1 MAHGGPSLK
10 AVAESLESKPRD
22 ALRTIGRLL
31 RYLLPFKA
39 QLGVGILFVVL
50 SAATMAGG
58 PVLIGFA
65 VNIVKA
71 GATAHVAAARAGA
84 LRELALA
91 MLGLSVFYVLN
102 FVSMREQ
109 ILRIGIVGQHALAQ
123 VRSQIFAKVQ
133 DLSLSFFD
141 TAESGDLM
149 SRLVNDVDT
158 LNTFLGQGFAQ
169 LVGNIFGLAGVLVVM
184 LYLNWRLALA
194 TMAVV
199 PFMFVTTRGFGYV
212 ARSRYRATR
221 ETIGNVSA
229 ELQEELAGIKVTQA
243 FSRGEANVE
252 RFQERNAA
260 NRDANI
266 SAVAVSSAFT
276 PALDI
281 LSAVTTAVVAGYG
294 GYLAITGAMTIGLVV
309 TFLIFSQN
317 FFRLISQISSIYA
330 QAQAALA
337 GGERIFMLLD
347 RPVDLTDAP
356 DAVEMPRIEGR
367 IDFEHVDFGY
377 TPETPVLKDS
387 TWCAEPGQTIALVG
401 PTGAGKTTVINLL
414 TRFYDVTGGAVKI
427 DGTDVRRVTR
437 ASLRSQMGV
446 VLQESFL
453 FAGTVMDNIRYG
465 RLEATDEEVVAAA
478 KLVNADD
485 FIRGLPEGYETALG
499 ERGGGLSQGQRQ
511 LIAFARAVIANPR
524 ILILDEA
531 TASVD
536 TRTELLIQRA
546 LAKLLEGRTSV
557 VIAHRLS
564 TITRA
569 DEILVIDGGRIVERG
584 THDELIAA
592 GGMYDDL
599 YTRQFAGVG

>member
-1 MAHGGPSLK
+1 VAHGVSLK
-10 AVAESLESKPRD
+10 NVAAGLESKPRD
-22 ALRTIGRLL
+22 AWRTIVRLL
-31 RYLLPFKA
+31 LYLVPFKA
-39 QLGVGILFVVL
+39 QLAIGLFFVVV
-50 SAATMAGG
+50 SAATLSGG
-58 PVLIGFA
+58 PVLIGLA

-71 GATAHVAAARAGA
+71 GAAAGTVAARGA
-84 LRELALA
+84 AFRDLALA
-91 MLGLSVFYVLN
+91 MLGLLAFFAFN
-102 FVSMREQ
+102 FVSTREQ
-109 ILRIGIVGQHALAQ
+109 IRRIGIVGQYALAQ

-141 TAESGDLM
+141 RAESGDLM

-169 LVGNIFGLAGVLVVM
+169 LVGNIFGLAGVLGVM

-194 TMAVV
+194 TIAVV
-199 PFMFVTTRGFGYV
+199 PFMFLTMRGFGYV
-212 ARSRYRATR
+212 ARSRFRATR

-243 FSRGEANVE
+243 FGRGDANVE

-276 PALDI
+276 PALDV
-281 LSAVTTAVVAGYG
+281 LSAITTAVVAGYG
-294 GYLAITGAMTIGLVV
+294 GYLALTGAMTIGLVV

-317 FFRLISQISSIYA
+317 FFRLISQVSSIYA
-330 QAQAALA
+330 QAQGALA

-347 RPVDLTDAP
+347 RPIELTDAP
-356 DAVEMPRIEGR
+356 DAREMPRMEGR
-367 IDFEHVDFGY
+367 IDFDHVDFGY
-377 TPETPVLKDS
+377 DSATPVLKGV
-387 TWCAEPGQTIALVG
+387 TWHAEPGETIALVG

-414 TRFYDVTGGAVKI
+414 TRFYDVTGGSVRI
-427 DGTDVRRVTR
+427 DGVDVRDVTR
-437 ASLRSQMGV
+437 ASLRRQMGV

-453 FAGTVMDNIRYG
+453 FAGTVRDNIRYG
-465 RLEATDEEVVAAA
+465 RLEATDDEVEEAAR
-478 KLVNADD
+478 LVNADE
-485 FIRGLPEGYETALG
+485 FIRNLPQGYDTPLG

-511 LIAFARAVIANPR
+511 LIAFARAVIADPR

-569 DEILVIDGGRIVERG
+569 DEILVVDDGRIVERG
-584 THDELIAA
+584 THDELVAAA
-592 GGMYDDL
+592 GLYDDL